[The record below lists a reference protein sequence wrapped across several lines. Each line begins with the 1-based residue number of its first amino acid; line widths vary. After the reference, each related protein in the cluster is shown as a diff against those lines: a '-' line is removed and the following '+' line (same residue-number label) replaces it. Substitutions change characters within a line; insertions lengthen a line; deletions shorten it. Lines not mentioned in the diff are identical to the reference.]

1 MTAAV
6 AGGQAGEPASGAPA
20 ARAAGPTPPASPA
33 QDPCST
39 SRKGPGGS
47 EAMEPTAAQV
57 RTEADSAPP
66 DEAMAAAVAAAV
78 EDEVRRTCRF

>member
-1 MTAAV
+1 
-6 AGGQAGEPASGAPA
+6 
-20 ARAAGPTPPASPA
+20 
-33 QDPCST
+33 
-39 SRKGPGGS
+39 
-47 EAMEPTAAQV
+47 MEPTAAQV